1 MKGPVT
7 AYETTIQLLLL
18 VLRNLQYIQKGQR
31 AKRSPQEAAAH
42 EPSGQCLSGRISQ
55 LEDTLRDRLVAMLAF

>member
-7 AYETTIQLLLL
+7 ADKPTIQLLTL
-18 VLRNLQYIQKGQR
+18 VLRDLPYIQKGQR
-31 AKRSPQEAAAH
+31 AKTSPQEAAAH

-55 LEDTLRDRLVAMLAF
+55 LEDTLLDRLVAMLRF